1 MTKLATV
8 VLTKNEEKHIGACLD
23 SLAWADRRVVVDSF
37 STDRT
42 CEIAREHGAEVM
54 SHPFSDYATQ
64 RNVAIDAVEADWI
77 FFVDADERATS
88 ELAEEIRRIV
98 GVEAFAGSIAGNPA
112 APSGPPSHCDGN
124 GQASTPEDGSGEI
137 VGWNVP
143 RRNYLFGKLTRG
155 AGYWPD
161 YQTRLIKRG
170 HAHYDRPASEIVV
183 LDGPADNLQQPLIH
197 YNYETIAQFRA
208 KQTFRI
214 DFEATNLYRR
224 GEKCKFYSPYYMT
237 IKHFWWRYVTLKGYQ
252 DGWHG
257 VRLCLLLAY
266 YFGFRYYQ
274 RLGQLY
280 RSGTAAPKNAS
291 DV

>member
-1 MTKLATV
+1 MTKLAAI
-8 VLTKNEEKHIGACLD
+8 VLTKNEERHIGACLD
-23 SLAWADRRVVVDSF
+23 SLAWADRCVVIDSF

-42 CEIAREHGAEVM
+42 CVIAREHGAEVIQ
-54 SHPFSDYATQ
+54 HPFSDYAAQ
-64 RNVAIDAVEADWI
+64 RNVAIDAVDADWI
-77 FFVDADERATS
+77 FFVDADERATP
-88 ELAEEIRRIV
+88 ELAEEIRKIV
-98 GVEAFAGSIAGNPA
+98 GVEF
-112 APSGPPSHCDGN
+112 
-124 GQASTPEDGSGEI
+124 GEV

-161 YQTRLIKRG
+161 YQMRLIKRG
-170 HAHYDRPASEIVV
+170 RARYDRPASEIVV
-183 LDGPADNLQQPLIH
+183 LDGPAGDLQQPLIH

-237 IKHFWWRYVTLKGYQ
+237 VKHFWWRYVTLKGYR
-252 DGWHG
+252 DGLHG
-257 VRLCLLLAY
+257 WRLCVLLAY
-266 YFGFRYYQ
+266 YFGYRYYH

-280 RSGTAAPKNAS
+280 RSSAEKPPHN
-291 DV
+291 